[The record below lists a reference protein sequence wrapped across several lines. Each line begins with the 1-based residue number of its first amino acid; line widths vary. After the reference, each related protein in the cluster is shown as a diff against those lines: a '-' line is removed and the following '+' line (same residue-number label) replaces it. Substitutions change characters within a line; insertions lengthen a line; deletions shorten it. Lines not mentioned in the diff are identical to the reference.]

1 MKPSQLKRA
10 LIALAAGAILT
21 TTSGCTVQSA
31 LQSIGGNCTVN
42 GTAAQ
47 LTTEQNANAKTIVEV
62 ALGLGMGQRAAEIG
76 VVVALTES
84 TLNNVGFGDIQGGS
98 MTSSRGLFQQIA
110 AWGPEADRT
119 NPTRAATMFF
129 TGGQAGQKGLKD
141 VPGWQTMTIP
151 QAAQAVEQSEF
162 ADGSNYAKNLDLGLA
177 VTAALVGTTGA
188 PKCGT
193 GVAGTGNVIVNGVN
207 VTIPSNEFVAEAVRG
222 KVITAPNEQV
232 AKGLAAG
239 FAKLGLPYVWGGS
252 NANGGAED
260 NGCSRGGGALNSCGS
275 TIGFDCSGFTAYMVV
290 AMGFPGPGT
299 NSAAQRGGG
308 INASRDNALPGDILG
323 RPGHVAMSLGSIDGV
338 AYIAE
343 ASDVGIP
350 LHIVPA
356 GSNWDINAHRYW
368 SGANSA

>member
-1 MKPSQLKRA
+1 MNMKLKRA

-21 TTSGCTVQSA
+21 STSACTVQSA
-31 LQSIGGNCTVN
+31 LQTIGGNCTVS
-42 GTAAQ
+42 GTATQ
-47 LTTEQNANAKTIVEV
+47 LTAEQNTNAKTIVEV

-84 TLNNVGFGDIQGGS
+84 TLNNVGFGDIQNGS

-110 AWGPEADRT
+110 AWGPETDRT

-162 ADGSNYAKNLDLGLA
+162 PDGSNYAKNLATGLA
-177 VTAALVGTTGA
+177 VTASLIGTTGA
-188 PKCGT
+188 PACGQ
-193 GVAGTGNVIVNGVN
+193 GAAGTGAVVVNGVN

-222 KVITAPNEQV
+222 KVIQAPNEKV
-232 AKGLAAG
+232 AHGLAAG

-252 NANGGAED
+252 DANGGAED

-275 TIGFDCSGFTAYMVV
+275 AVGFDCSGFTAYMIV

-299 NSAAQRGGG
+299 NSAAQRGAG
-308 INASRDNALPGDILG
+308 INVSRDNALPGDILG
-323 RPGHVAMSLGSIDGV
+323 RPGHVAMSLGTIDGV
-338 AYIAE
+338 PYIAE

-350 LHIVPA
+350 LHIGPTN
-356 GSNWDINAHRYW
+356 SNWDVSAHRYW
-368 SGANSA
+368 SGANAA